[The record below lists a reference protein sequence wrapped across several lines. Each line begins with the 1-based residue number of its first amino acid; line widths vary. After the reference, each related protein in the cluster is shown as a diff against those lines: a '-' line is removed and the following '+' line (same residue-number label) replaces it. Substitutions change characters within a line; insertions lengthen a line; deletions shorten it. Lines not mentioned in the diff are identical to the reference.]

1 MSVEEKNLEIE
12 EQPIEE
18 DDEKEIQD
26 TEEDDNDD
34 DDDDDAEEDDND
46 VPEDDDDE
54 TDDDVD
60 DDDESPSQV
69 DKLQKG
75 KRTATKNMP
84 TAENT
89 NLMGNVDTFNDPD
102 DQLESDDDDE
112 YTEDIF
118 KKLESSFS
126 DDISF
131 VHPQSV
137 EVNNNE
143 LKNLSTVVRNKYGVI
158 VDVLHRTV
166 PILSKYEY
174 TKILGQ
180 RVTQLNNGYKS
191 FITREGHIDNTSIAE
206 EEIRRKLVPVII
218 RRPLWSGASEYWQ
231 LSDLEVLR

>member
-18 DDEKEIQD
+18 DDEKEIQETD
-26 TEEDDNDD
+26 EDDDVDD
-34 DDDDDAEEDDND
+34 DDIEEDDND

-54 TDDDVD
+54 TDDDAD
-60 DDDESPSQV
+60 DDEESPSQV

-118 KKLESSFS
+118 KKLESSFN
-126 DDISF
+126 DDITF
-131 VHPQSV
+131 VHPQTT

-143 LKNLSTVVRNKYGVI
+143 LKNLSTIVRNKYGII

-218 RRPLWSGASEYWQ
+218 RRPLWSGASEYWL
-231 LSDLEVLR
+231 LSDLEILR

>member
-1 MSVEEKNLEIE
+1 MSADKENLEIE
-12 EQPIEE
+12 EQTIEE
-18 DDEKEIQD
+18 EEEKEIQE
-26 TEEDDNDD
+26 TEEEEDDDDAEDD
-34 DDDDDAEEDDND
+34 DDDD
-46 VPEDDDDE
+46 VPEDDADDDE
-54 TDDDVD
+54 TDDEID
-60 DDDESPSQV
+60 DDEQESPSQV

-89 NLMGNVDTFNDPD
+89 NLMGNIDTFNDPD

-126 DDISF
+126 DDITF

-218 RRPLWSGASEYWQ
+218 RRPLWSGASEYWL

>member
-18 DDEKEIQD
+18 DDEKEIQE
-26 TEEDDNDD
+26 TEKMIMSMMMKSKKMTTMFLKMTMMKQMMILTMMKNH
-34 DDDDDAEEDDND
+34 
-46 VPEDDDDE
+46 
-54 TDDDVD
+54 
-60 DDDESPSQV
+60 PSQV

-75 KRTATKNMP
+75 KRTVTKNMP
-84 TAENT
+84 TVENT

-118 KKLESSFS
+118 KKLESSFN
-126 DDISF
+126 DDITF
-131 VHPQSV
+131 IHPQTT

-143 LKNLSTVVRNKYGVI
+143 LKNLSTIVRNKYGII

-218 RRPLWSGASEYWQ
+218 RRPLWSGASEYW
-231 LSDLEVLR
+231 LLADLEILR